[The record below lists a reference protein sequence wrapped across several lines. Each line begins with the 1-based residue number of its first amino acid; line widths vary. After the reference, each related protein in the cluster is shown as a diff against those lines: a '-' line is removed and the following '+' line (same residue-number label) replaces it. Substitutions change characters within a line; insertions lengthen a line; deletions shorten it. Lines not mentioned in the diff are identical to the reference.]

1 MEAIAKT
8 RHLKGSPRKAR
19 LVIDLIRGRNVSQ
32 ALNIL
37 KFTDKRAADPI
48 EKTLR
53 SAIANATYQAERQ
66 NIAIDPDDL
75 FVKTCFVDM
84 GAHKNRRRMRPAP
97 QGRAFRE
104 QRHYCHITIL
114 VSSDAPVDTR
124 SAKKSLQTSGEKGD
138 GGAKGKDAPKPEAIK
153 KTAKKSSAEVTP
165 KAAKETKKAKA
176 EKPAVEETVE
186 AKTPAIEML
195 SIETSEA
202 NAPTDIVNPQVEE
215 IVEARSETIETREVA
230 SETEAAKN
238 DKPKE
243 EKTTEAE
250 KSKELKAAESD
261 KTAQADASDILEM
274 DSPKAAKAKEE
285 KQKAE
290 ASDVKNVQSQTPAE
304 RNETKQAD
312 ERQLDENDI
321 LELQ

>member
-48 EKTLR
+48 AKTLR
-53 SAIANATYQAERQ
+53 SAIANATYLAEQQ
-66 NIAIDPDDL
+66 NIAVDPDDL

-114 VSSDAPVDTR
+114 VSSDAPVETK
-124 SAKKSLQTSGEKGD
+124 SSKKSLQTSGEKGD
-138 GGAKGKDAPKPEAIK
+138 GGARGKDAPKPEAIK
-153 KTAKKSSAEVTP
+153 KTKKTDG
-165 KAAKETKKAKA
+165 AKETQKASADKTPKVKETKEAKA
-176 EKPAVEETVE
+176 DETVE
-186 AKTPAIEML
+186 AKTTVV
-195 SIETSEA
+195 ETAQTETLTASKAANVTEPSAETPETVESKSVKTDEPDAGKTEETKTAKGDEA
-202 NAPTDIVNPQVEE
+202 
-215 IVEARSETIETREVA
+215 
-230 SETEAAKN
+230 K
-238 DKPKE
+238 
-243 EKTTEAE
+243 AE
-250 KSKELKAAESD
+250 KSAEAETPKAKDSEAG
-261 KTAQADASDILEM
+261 DILEM
-274 DSPKAAKAKEE
+274 NSPKGAKVKEE

-312 ERQLDENDI
+312 ERQVNENDI